1 MRRSAGF
8 TLIEAMVAMVIIGGA
23 GMALFT
29 WVNASIVALRR
40 VEDANARSAA
50 TTNAIEYM
58 QSVNP
63 MLKPEGQVS
72 LGAYQLSWKAQPQMP
87 ITDGA
92 GQMMMRSQF
101 QLALY
106 DTLVKATFS
115 DGSYW
120 FDFKMTLVGYK
131 RVREYVN
138 PFITLGKPALPLF
151 NPVKP

>member
-50 TTNAIEYM
+50 IANAIEYM

-63 MLKPEGQVS
+63 MAKPEGQVS
-72 LGAYQLSWKAQPQMP
+72 LGAYQLSWKAQPQTP

-92 GQMMMRSQF
+92 ARLMSASQF

-106 DTLVKATFS
+106 DTQVKATLS

-138 PFITLGKPALPLF
+138 PFITLGKPAPPLF

>member
-50 TTNAIEYM
+50 TANAIEYM

-72 LGAYQLSWKAQPQMP
+72 LGAYQLSWKAQPQTP

-92 GQMMMRSQF
+92 GRLMVASQF

-106 DTLVKATFS
+106 DTQVKATRS
-115 DGSYW
+115 DGSFW

-131 RVREYVN
+131 RLRQFIN
-138 PFITLGKPALPLF
+138 PFISQGIPAPLF